1 MIGRVQGVLVSV
13 SLPEALALFLE
24 ACAAQT
30 GLQLAGTLRLFL
42 QAEPIQQGQ
51 SRVEDCLP
59 LDGHLPLK
67 EGRSSGSQF

>member
-1 MIGRVQGVLVSV
+1 VIGRVQGVLVSV

-42 QAEPIQQGQ
+42 QIQQGQ